1 MKKITYLSQTFSDYR
16 SFEQEFKTVFSKEK
30 PFPSSKHQYAQN
42 FHEQFMCKH
51 LDNTSLQTPCVIV
64 FLTVKNLLA
73 ESTYLNIMEKTVI
86 ATICCSLGKRPQKT
100 VLKN

>member
-42 FHEQFMCKH
+42 FHANN
-51 LDNTSLQTPCVIV
+51 LCV
-64 FLTVKNLLA
+64 
-73 ESTYLNIMEKTVI
+73 NI
-86 ATICCSLGKRPQKT
+86 
-100 VLKN
+100 

>member
-42 FHEQFMCKH
+42 FHR
-51 LDNTSLQTPCVIV
+51 
-64 FLTVKNLLA
+64 
-73 ESTYLNIMEKTVI
+73 
-86 ATICCSLGKRPQKT
+86 TIY
-100 VLKN
+100 V